1 MATNTSV
8 NIKKT
13 VADLLKN
20 TSARNKDIISRRFGL
35 KTGQKETLESIGAS
49 YSITRERVRQIEEST
64 LSQLRQAAVTHPD
77 VKRYIVLARDIL
89 NERGGVIKERDLF
102 KSFSGSDTDNINNS
116 SLVFLLT
123 LSNELARLPEND
135 DFNSFWAVN
144 QATLASF
151 TNTANSLIKVL
162 EKAGRVVSNSDFAF
176 LAQKHDVPS
185 FSTTGKP
192 LSEADINLVMAVSKN
207 LGSNI
212 FNEVG
217 LASWS
222 EIKPKG
228 VRDKAFL
235 VLKKSTKPQH
245 FSDIASLINASG
257 FNNKKANVQTVHNE
271 LIKDDRFILVGRG
284 MYALSEWGYR
294 AGTVKDVLV
303 DILKSSNKPLAKV
316 ALMAKVKDARMV
328 KENTILLNLQDS
340 KTFVKNPDGTY
351 NLKK

>member
-1 MATNTSV
+1 MPTNTSV

-20 TSARNKDIISRRFGL
+20 TSVRNKDIISRRFGL
-35 KTGQKETLESIGAS
+35 KTGRKETLESIGVS

-64 LSQLRQAAVTHPD
+64 LSQLRQAAISHPD
-77 VKRYIVLARDIL
+77 VKHYIILARDIL
-89 NERGGVIKERDLF
+89 NERGGVLKERDLF
-102 KSFSGSDTDNINNS
+102 KSFSGGEGDNINNS
-116 SLVFLLT
+116 SLVFLLV

-135 DFNSFWAVN
+135 DFNSLWAVDN
-144 QATLASF
+144 ITLASF
-151 TNTANSLIKVL
+151 MNTTNSLIKVL
-162 EKAGRVVSNSDFAF
+162 EKANQVVSSSDFVF
-176 LAQKHDVPS
+176 LAQKHGVPS
-185 FSTTGKP
+185 FSTSGKP
-192 LSEADINLVMAVSKN
+192 LSEPDVNLALAVSKK

-222 EIKPKG
+222 DIKPKG

-235 VLKKSTKPQH
+235 VLKKSKKPQH
-245 FSDIASLINASG
+245 FSDIALLINSSG
-257 FNNKKANVQTVHNE
+257 FNNKKANIQTVHNE
-271 LIKDDRFILVGRG
+271 LIKDVRFILVGRG
-284 MYALSEWGYR
+284 MYALSEWGYT

-303 DILKSSNKPLAKV
+303 DVLKSSNKSMTKASLI
-316 ALMAKVKDARMV
+316 AKVKDARMV

-340 KTFVKNPDGTY
+340 KTFSKNPDGTY

>member
-1 MATNTSV
+1 MATNTSA

-64 LSQLRQAAVTHPD
+64 LAQLRQAAASHPD
-77 VKRYIVLARDIL
+77 VKSYIVLARDIL

-102 KSFSGSDTDNINNS
+102 KSFSGAEGDNINNS

-123 LSNELARLPEND
+123 LSNELARSPEND
-135 DFNSFWAVN
+135 DFNSFWTVN
-144 QATLASF
+144 NATLASF
-151 TNTANSLIKVL
+151 TNTTNSLIKVL
-162 EKAGRVVSNSDFAF
+162 EKAARVVSNSDFAF
-176 LAQKHDVPS
+176 LAQKHAVPS
-185 FSTTGKP
+185 FSTSGKP
-192 LSEADINLVMAVSKN
+192 LSENDINLVMAVSKN
-207 LGSNI
+207 IGSNI

-271 LIKDDRFILVGRG
+271 LIKDGRFILVGRG

-303 DILKSSNKPLAKV
+303 DVLKSSTKPMTKA

>member
-1 MATNTSV
+1 MATNNSV

-20 TSARNKDIISRRFGL
+20 TSPRNKDIISRRFGL

-49 YSITRERVRQIEEST
+49 YSITRERVRQIEELT
-64 LSQLRQAAVTHPD
+64 LSQLGQVAASHPD
-77 VKRYIVLARDIL
+77 VKNYVVLARDIL
-89 NERGGVIKERDLF
+89 NEHGGVIKERDLF
-102 KSFSGSDTDNINNS
+102 KSFSGGEGDNINNS

-123 LSNELARLPEND
+123 LSNELVRSPEND

-144 QATLASF
+144 HATLASF
-151 TNTANSLIKVL
+151 VNTTNSLIKVL
-162 EKAGRVVSNSDFAF
+162 EKTNKVVSNSDFVF
-176 LAQKHDVPS
+176 LAQKHEVPS

-245 FSDIASLINASG
+245 FSSIASLINASG

-271 LIKDDRFILVGRG
+271 LIKDNRFILVGRG

-303 DILKSSNKPLAKV
+303 DILKNSNKPLAKA

-340 KTFVKNPDGTY
+340 KTFTKNPDGTY

>member
-20 TSARNKDIISRRFGL
+20 TSARNRDIISRRFGL
-35 KTGQKETLESIGAS
+35 KTGKKETLESIGAS
-49 YSITRERVRQIEEST
+49 YTITRERVRQIEEST
-64 LSQLRQAAVTHPD
+64 LSQLRQAAADHAD

-89 NERGGVIKERDLF
+89 NEKGGVIKERDLF
-102 KSFSGSDTDNINNS
+102 KAFSGAEADNVTNS

-123 LSNELARLPEND
+123 LSNELARSADND
-135 DFNSFWAVN
+135 DFHPFWAVN

-151 TNTANSLIKVL
+151 TNTTNSLLKIL
-162 EKAGRVVSNSDFAF
+162 EKADRVVSNQDFAY
-176 LAQKHDVPS
+176 LASKHTVPS

-192 LSEADINLVMAVSKN
+192 LSEDDINLVMSVSKN

-212 FNEVG
+212 FGEVG

-222 EIKPKG
+222 EIQPKG
-228 VRDKAFL
+228 VRDKAYL

-245 FSDIASLINASG
+245 FSDIASLINTSG

-271 LIKDDRFILVGRG
+271 LIKDNRFILVGRG
-284 MYALSEWGYR
+284 MYALSEWGYQ

-303 DILKSSNKPLAKV
+303 DILKNSSKPMNKAT
-316 ALMAKVKDARMV
+316 LMAKVKDARMV

-340 KTFVKNPDGTY
+340 KTFVKNSDGTY
-351 NLKK
+351 TLKG

>member
-1 MATNTSV
+1 MTTNNSV

-64 LSQLRQAAVTHPD
+64 LSQLRLAAATHPD

-89 NERGGVIKERDLF
+89 NERGGVIKEGDLF
-102 KSFSGSDTDNINNS
+102 KSFSGSAGDNVNNS
-116 SLVFLLT
+116 SLVFLLS

-135 DFNSFWAVN
+135 DFNSFWSVSD
-144 QATLASF
+144 ATLTSF
-151 TNTANSLIKVL
+151 INTSDSLVKVL
-162 EKAGRVVSNSDFAF
+162 EKAGRVVSNSDFSF
-176 LAQKHDVPS
+176 LAQKHAVPS
-185 FSTTGKP
+185 FSTSGKP

-271 LIKDDRFILVGRG
+271 LIKDGRFILVGRG

-303 DILKSSNKPLAKV
+303 DILKSSNKPLAKA

>member
-20 TSARNKDIISRRFGL
+20 TSVRNKDIISRRFGL

-64 LSQLRQAAVTHPD
+64 LSQLRQAATDHPE
-77 VKRYIVLARDIL
+77 VKSYIVLARDIL
-89 NERGGVIKERDLF
+89 NEHGGVIKESDLF
-102 KSFSGSDTDNINNS
+102 KSFSGGESDSINNS

-123 LSNELARLPEND
+123 LSNEIARLPEND
-135 DFNSFWAVN
+135 DFNSFWAVSN
-144 QATLASF
+144 TTLASF
-151 TNTANSLIKVL
+151 TNTANSLINVL
-162 EKAGRVVSNSDFAF
+162 EKADRVVSSSDFAF
-176 LAQKHDVPS
+176 LAQKHGVPS
-185 FSTTGKP
+185 FSTSGKP
-192 LSEADINLVMAVSKN
+192 LSEDDINLVMAISKN

-245 FSDIASLINASG
+245 FSDIASLINTSG
-257 FNNKKANVQTVHNE
+257 FNNKKANIQTVHNE
-271 LIKDDRFILVGRG
+271 LIKDNRFILVGRG

-303 DILKSSNKPLAKV
+303 DIFKTSNKPLAKAV
-316 ALMAKVKDARMV
+316 IMAKVKDARMV

>member
-1 MATNTSV
+1 MATNTSA

-20 TSARNKDIISRRFGL
+20 TSVRNRDVISRRFGL
-35 KTGQKETLESIGAS
+35 KTGKKETLESIGAS
-49 YSITRERVRQIEEST
+49 YTITRERVRQIEEST
-64 LSQLRQAAVTHPD
+64 LAQLRQAATDHPD

-89 NERGGVIKERDLF
+89 NEHGGVIKERELF
-102 KSFSGSDTDNINNS
+102 KAFSGAEADNVTNS

-123 LSNELARLPEND
+123 LSNELARSPDND
-135 DFNSFWAVN
+135 DFHPFWAVN

-151 TNTANSLIKVL
+151 TNTTNSLLKIL
-162 EKAGRVVSNSDFAF
+162 EKAGRVVSNSDFAY
-176 LAQKHDVPS
+176 LAQKHAVPN
-185 FSTTGKP
+185 FSTSGKP
-192 LSEADINLVMAVSKN
+192 LGESDINLVMAVSKN

-212 FNEVG
+212 FGEVG

-228 VRDKAFL
+228 VRDKAYL
-235 VLKKSTKPQH
+235 VLKKATKPQH
-245 FSDIASLINASG
+245 FSDIASLINSSG

-271 LIKDDRFILVGRG
+271 LIKDRRFILVGRG
-284 MYALSEWGYR
+284 MYALSEWGYQ

-303 DILKSSNKPLAKV
+303 DILKNSNKPLNKAT
-316 ALMAKVKDARMV
+316 LMAKVKDARMV

-340 KTFVKNPDGTY
+340 KTFVKNADGTY
-351 NLKK
+351 TLKG

>member
-1 MATNTSV
+1 MTTNTSV

-64 LSQLRQAAVTHPD
+64 LTQLRQAAATHPD
-77 VKRYIVLARDIL
+77 VKSYIILARDIL

-102 KSFSGSDTDNINNS
+102 KSFSGGEGDNVNNS

-123 LSNELARLPEND
+123 LSNELARSPEND

-144 QATLASF
+144 KPTLASF
-151 TNTANSLIKVL
+151 ANTAGALTKIL
-162 EKAGRVVSNSDFAF
+162 EKAGRVVSEEDFAY
-176 LAQKHDVPS
+176 LAQKHEVPS

-192 LSEADINLVMAVSKN
+192 ISAADIDLVMNISKN
-207 LGSNI
+207 LDSNI
-212 FNEVG
+212 FNEIG

-228 VRDKAFL
+228 VR
-235 VLKKSTKPQH
+235 
-245 FSDIASLINASG
+245 
-257 FNNKKANVQTVHNE
+257 KKAS
-271 LIKDDRFILVGRG
+271 
-284 MYALSEWGYR
+284 ALQR
-294 AGTVKDVLV
+294 
-303 DILKSSNKPLAKV
+303 
-316 ALMAKVKDARMV
+316 
-328 KENTILLNLQDS
+328 
-340 KTFVKNPDGTY
+340 
-351 NLKK
+351 

>member
-1 MATNTSV
+1 MTTNTSV

-20 TSARNKDIISRRFGL
+20 TLVRNKDIISRRFGL

-49 YSITRERVRQIEEST
+49 YSITRERVRQIEELT
-64 LSQLRQAAVTHPD
+64 LSQLSRVATGHPD
-77 VKRYIVLARDIL
+77 VKRYVVLARDIL
-89 NERGGVIKERDLF
+89 NEHGGVIKERDLF
-102 KSFSGSDTDNINNS
+102 KSFSGGEGDNINNS

-123 LSNELARLPEND
+123 LSNELVRSVEND

-144 QATLASF
+144 NATLTSF
-151 TNTANSLIKVL
+151 TNTADSLVKVL
-162 EKAGRVVSNSDFAF
+162 EKVDRVVSNSDFIF
-176 LAQKHDVPS
+176 LAQKHEVPS
-185 FSTTGKP
+185 FSTSGKP
-192 LSEADINLVMAVSKN
+192 LSDADINLVMAVSKN

-212 FNEVG
+212 FNEIG

-245 FSDIASLINASG
+245 FSAIASLINASG
-257 FNNKKANVQTVHNE
+257 FNNKKTNVQTVHNE

-294 AGTVKDVLV
+294 AGTVKDVLI
-303 DILKSSNKPLAKV
+303 DILKSSNKPLAKA
-316 ALMAKVKDARMV
+316 ALVSKVKDARLV

-340 KTFVKNPDGTY
+340 KTFVKNSDGTY

>member
-64 LSQLRQAAVTHPD
+64 LSQLRQAAADNTD

-89 NERGGVIKERDLF
+89 NERGGVIKETELF
-102 KSFSGSDTDNINNS
+102 KSFSGSESDNTNNS

-123 LSNELARLPEND
+123 LSNELARYPEND
-135 DFNSFWAVN
+135 DFNSFWSVN
-144 QATLASF
+144 TATLASF
-151 TNTANSLIKVL
+151 SNSANSLVKVL

-176 LAQKHDVPS
+176 LAQKHNVPS
-185 FSTTGKP
+185 FSTSGKP
-192 LSEADINLVMAVSKN
+192 LSEADINLVMSISKN

-303 DILKSSNKPLAKV
+303 DILKSSGKPLTKT

-340 KTFVKNPDGTY
+340 KTFNKNVDGTY

>member
-1 MATNTSV
+1 MVTNTSV

-64 LSQLRQAAVTHPD
+64 LSQLRQAAVSHPD

-89 NERGGVIKERDLF
+89 NECGGVIKERDLF
-102 KSFSGSDTDNINNS
+102 KSFSGSDSDNINNS

-123 LSNELARLPEND
+123 LSNEIARLPEND

-144 QATLASF
+144 NATLTSF
-151 TNTANSLIKVL
+151 INTSDSLVKVL

-176 LAQKHDVPS
+176 LAQKHGVPN

-192 LSEADINLVMAVSKN
+192 LSEADINLVMAISKN

-217 LASWS
+217 LASWP

-245 FSDIASLINASG
+245 FSNIASLINASG
-257 FNNKKANVQTVHNE
+257 FNHKKANVQTVHNE

-303 DILKSSNKPLAKV
+303 DILKSSTKPLAKA